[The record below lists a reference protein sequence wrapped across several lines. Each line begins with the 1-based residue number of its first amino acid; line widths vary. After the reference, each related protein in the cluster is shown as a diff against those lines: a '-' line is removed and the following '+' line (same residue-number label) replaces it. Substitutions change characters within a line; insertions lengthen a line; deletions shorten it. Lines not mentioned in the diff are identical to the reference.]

1 MVLAANTA
9 QQPRKFGIGTVLLIA
24 ANALPLIGIVFWG
37 WDAFEIL
44 VLYWFETAIIGFWTL
59 FRLAA
64 FMLAPENS
72 TATGWRRL
80 LAPTAVGLFFTLH
93 AGIFMLVHFVF
104 LWSLFSGDWA
114 SRINGPRSFVSVLII
129 GAGLWL
135 PLLALFIVRGLMTLY
150 ALFGDRIMRPRTS
163 GPRQTLRPVPR
174 PAESI
179 EPTEG
184 NAIGGFYRR
193 IIIMHV
199 AILAGGFLA
208 MLGSIVPLIVLVVVK
223 TVIDLRLSR
232 ES

>member
-1 MVLAANTA
+1 MVSAASTT
-9 QQPRKFGIGTVLLIA
+9 QPPRTFGVGTMLLIA
-24 ANALPLIGIVFWG
+24 ANALPLVGILLWG

-44 VLYWFETAIIGFWTL
+44 VLYWSETAIIGFWTL
-59 FRLAA
+59 FRLSA

-114 SRINGPRSFVSVLII
+114 SRINGPQSFVSVLII
-129 GAGLWL
+129 GAGLWV

-150 ALFGDRIMRPRTS
+150 ALFGDRLVRLRS
-163 GPRQTLRPVPR
+163 GGRRQTLRPVPR
-174 PAESI
+174 AAAV

-193 IIIMHV
+193 IIIMHL
-199 AILAGGFLA
+199 AILGGGFLA
-208 MLGSIVPLIVLVVVK
+208 MLGSIAPLVLLVVVK
-223 TVIDLRLSR
+223 TVIDVRLSR
-232 ES
+232 EG

>member
-1 MVLAANTA
+1 MVLAANTTP
-9 QQPRKFGIGTVLLIA
+9 QPRKFGIGAILLIA
-24 ANALPLIGIVFWG
+24 ANALPLVGIVLWG

-93 AGIFMLVHFVF
+93 AGIFMLVHFMF
-104 LWSLFSGDWA
+104 LWLLFSGDWA

-129 GAGLWL
+129 GAGLWV

-150 ALFGDRIMRPRTS
+150 ALYGDRLMRPRSS
-163 GPRQTLRPVPR
+163 GTRQTLRPMPR
-174 PAESI
+174 PAATV

-232 ES
+232 EN